1 MAPHLLPFLLLLLST
16 SCLSGIESAATVKL
30 TNQCPQTILPDILS
44 GGNTPD
50 LTAAAGS
57 PLAPGK
63 YRTIPVPTGWSGRI
77 SGRTICETS
86 GARKVELSLDGG
98 EPPATVVELTLD
110 GAGGLEYSYSV
121 SSVDG
126 NDIPVAV
133 LGPARGCS
141 DELKATAA
149 RGKGEVAC
157 NDTSSRTAHTDYAIV
172 FCPRPYSSGEVVGR
186 RRGRAALPLVNQTT
200 MTTAWPSR
208 HRNGALSSAADI
220 DVDLTEA
227 ATTLS
232 PADHQ
237 ESNGGGNEM
246 MTTKTMAMEPVKM
259 VEMRMMLGDK
269 RRRLN
274 SFQMCALCTCC
285 SRGGSRHYCLLSPC
299 CYAINC
305 NIPNKPFGFCSFTPR
320 ACNCFGC
327 HL

>member
-1 MAPHLLPFLLLLLST
+1 FSTSLLSLLQSFSTFLHPHFSPFPSLQLAPAMVPHLLPFLLLLSV
-16 SCLSGIESAATVKL
+16 SCLSGIESAATLKL
-30 TNQCPQTILPDILS
+30 TNHCPQTILPDILS

-63 YRTIPVPTGWSGRI
+63 SRTIPVPTGWSGRI
-77 SGRTICETS
+77 SGRTICGISAAEC

-110 GAGGLEYSYSV
+110 GAGGLGYSYSV

-172 FCPRPYSSGEVVGR
+172 FCPRPYSR
-186 RRGRAALPLVNQTT
+186 LRG
-200 MTTAWPSR
+200 
-208 HRNGALSSAADI
+208 
-220 DVDLTEA
+220 
-227 ATTLS
+227 
-232 PADHQ
+232 
-237 ESNGGGNEM
+237 
-246 MTTKTMAMEPVKM
+246 
-259 VEMRMMLGDK
+259 
-269 RRRLN
+269 
-274 SFQMCALCTCC
+274 
-285 SRGGSRHYCLLSPC
+285 
-299 CYAINC
+299 
-305 NIPNKPFGFCSFTPR
+305 
-320 ACNCFGC
+320 
-327 HL
+327 